1 MKKVVRFD
9 HQPALIITDQESD
22 RYDNAMIGADLSVYS
37 RRALRATLSF
47 VPGADLDIV
56 YALQIPF
63 SAFMLGGETRDAF
76 QEKHQADLREMWIG
90 KWNSFGLP
98 PRTMGVI

>member
-1 MKKVVRFD
+1 
-9 HQPALIITDQESD
+9 
-22 RYDNAMIGADLSVYS
+22 MIGEDLSVYS

-63 SAFMLGGETRDAF
+63 SAFMLGGETRDAL
-76 QEKHQADLREMWIG
+76 QEQHEANLREMWIG
-90 KWNSFGLP
+90 KWNSFYLP

>member
-1 MKKVVRFD
+1 MHQDAGIKDDNSETMIEKVVRFG

-37 RRALRATLSF
+37 RRARATLSF

-63 SAFMLGGETRDAF
+63 RLSCWAARHVTHFRKSTKRIYAKCGS
-76 QEKHQADLREMWIG
+76 K
-90 KWNSFGLP
+90 
-98 PRTMGVI
+98 